1 MRNHVKL
8 VGYGV
13 AVALA
18 LLVLAHPR
26 ALAVPG
32 AKDPFEGKWAIEVTP
47 EDGGKPYRDTIIFKG
62 EKLTSERLKKEGFED
77 APYEVDLRGG
87 QIGTFTATA
96 KTKPAGGT
104 AKWTGTAATGN
115 LQGTLAVA
123 KKDGKTMTASF
134 TGARAE
140 K

>member
-1 MRNHVKL
+1 MRTHVKL
-8 VGYGV
+8 VSYGV
-13 AVALA
+13 AIAVALF
-18 LLVLAHPR
+18 VLAHPR

-32 AKDPFEGKWAIEVTP
+32 VKDAFEGKWAIEVTP
-47 EDGGKPYRDTIIFKG
+47 EDGGKPYRDTLIFKNQ
-62 EKLTSERLKKEGFED
+62 KLTSERLKKEGFED
-77 APYEVDLRGG
+77 AEYEVDLRGG

-115 LQGTLAVA
+115 LQGTLVVTH
-123 KKDGKTMTASF
+123 KDGKTMSASF